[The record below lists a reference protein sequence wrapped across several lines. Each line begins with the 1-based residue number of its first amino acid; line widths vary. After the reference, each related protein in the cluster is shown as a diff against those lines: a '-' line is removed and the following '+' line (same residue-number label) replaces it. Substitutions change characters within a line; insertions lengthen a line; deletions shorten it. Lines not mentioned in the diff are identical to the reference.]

1 MESWTSQK
9 VDEFLRGFHYER
21 PKDFQNFDGARLLN
35 AKVATF
41 VRMGY
46 PRDQARILHRA
57 VQDLKVFLNPGPA
70 CGWKNDKSTESQISD
85 SGKNCDIERFQSL
98 KGRDTTVMRKSQQKR
113 VTGKKKPLSKVQ
125 MLIAKANANPA
136 PAPVIIKNIK
146 KRTGNK
152 GKVISKPVPQENVV
166 ALSAVKPSVP
176 KTVCDQKDRERPS
189 IRFISKPEP
198 GEDAVS
204 LSTVIPSA
212 ESNLSVPNIFDDMK
226 PLRRQS
232 TASTGSSIKDR
243 ISAYRGSFQANEE
256 GHKEKIRAMKSAK
269 REETEEAVKNVDRKG
284 LQEVIGGII
293 KRKKKGDVPE
303 FLKTAQNHSE
313 NSLGNDLT
321 EALLDGK
328 DITAR
333 MSKHLEE
340 QEFLAPII
348 TKNGKQSSTKKLTM
362 NNSIMLSSDNTNSG
376 KVVYKSFCDSL
387 LAQKDTLTEVNL
399 NGCALNDEFIEYL
412 CPVLMELQLEVLSL
426 ESNDIR
432 KDGVLHLAE
441 VIRRSPKLRV
451 FRMTNQRHPVPTIA
465 YERLFEALKES
476 SSLLTISVDFREQL
490 QKDQVYRITRSNH
503 EKLRIARREK
513 KRN

>member
-9 VDEFLRGFHYER
+9 VNEFLRGFHYER

-57 VQDLKVFLNPGPA
+57 IQDLKVFLNPGPA
-70 CGWKNDKSTESQISD
+70 CGWKNDQSTESQISD
-85 SGKNCDIERFQSL
+85 SGKKCDIKRFQSL
-98 KGRDTTVMRKSQQKR
+98 KGRDTTVMRKNQQKR

-136 PAPVIIKNIK
+136 PAPVIIKKIK
-146 KRTGNK
+146 KRPDTK
-152 GKVISKPVPQENVV
+152 RKVISKPVPQENVV
-166 ALSAVKPSVP
+166 VLSAVKPSVP
-176 KTVCDQKDRERPS
+176 KTVPDQKDQKRPS
-189 IRFISKPEP
+189 RKFISKPQP
-198 GEDAVS
+198 GKDAVS
-204 LSTVIPSA
+204 LSSVVPSA
-212 ESNLSVPNIFDDMK
+212 QTNLSVPNIFDDME

-232 TASTGSSIKDR
+232 EASTASSIKDR

-256 GHKEKIRAMKSAK
+256 GHKEKIKAMKSAK
-269 REETEEAVKNVDRKG
+269 REEREEAVKNVDRKG

-293 KRKKKGDVPE
+293 ERKKKGDVPE
-303 FLKTAQNHSE
+303 FLKTAQNQ
-313 NSLGNDLT
+313 NIVGKDLT
-321 EALLDGK
+321 DGILDGK

-348 TKNGKQSSTKKLTM
+348 SKNGKESSTKQLTM

-387 LAQKDTLTEVNL
+387 LAQKDTLTEVNM
-399 NGCALNDEFIEYL
+399 NGCALNDEFLEYL

-426 ESNDIR
+426 ESNNIR
-432 KDGVLHLAE
+432 KDGVLLLAE

-451 FRMTNQRHPVPTIA
+451 FKMTNQRHPVPTIA

-503 EKLRIARREK
+503 EKLRIARWEK